1 MLNASEKSCLL
12 YKQVLK
18 FDNNNIEAIAS
29 IAAYNFYTDK
39 PEVALRFYK
48 RLLQCGINTA
58 EIWNNLGL
66 CCFYAAQYDMALS
79 CFERALPLGDDV
91 TQADIWYNIGHVGI
105 GIGDLGLAYQA
116 FKISISFNS

>member
-18 FDNNNIEAIAS
+18 FDNNSIEAIAS

-48 RLLQCGINTA
+48 RLL
-58 EIWNNLGL
+58 
-66 CCFYAAQYDMALS
+66 
-79 CFERALPLGDDV
+79 
-91 TQADIWYNIGHVGI
+91 
-105 GIGDLGLAYQA
+105 
-116 FKISISFNS
+116 

>member
-66 CCFYAAQYDMALS
+66 CCFYAA
-79 CFERALPLGDDV
+79 
-91 TQADIWYNIGHVGI
+91 
-105 GIGDLGLAYQA
+105 
-116 FKISISFNS
+116 